1 MLRDVPIIFWLRFD
15 ITRARIA
22 LPRPAHLSHGR
33 GNTLIAS
40 ASSPKIAI
48 PKDGCETF
56 VAERRN
62 GGAKRVEKGS
72 LGPIGVQQS
81 KNGYGLNENLDHRV
95 ERAIP
100 ARAADFSLDD
110 KLPPVFRLP
119 ALE

>member
-72 LGPIGVQQS
+72 LGSIVVQQS
-81 KNGYGLNENLDHRV
+81 KDGYGLTRTLIIGSSEPYRLAPPISRLTTN
-95 ERAIP
+95 
-100 ARAADFSLDD
+100 SLRYSA
-110 KLPPVFRLP
+110 FRR
-119 ALE
+119 